1 MDDNSGFMALIN
13 AYQQRGQA
21 EAQDF
26 AIKQTLMQQLSDNIG
41 QAAINIGTN
50 IQNDQIQKGQYQY
63 GAETAGVFPKTP
75 QDVMSSPLP
84 SETQQNTIQ
93 TKNNLQIQMAMN
105 AGEISNLQKQMNQS
119 TLGNDQLHP
128 NGANNYWS
136 NPKPVLDRL
145 NALIQ
150 QNQTLKQTSDAL
162 DQHTQTPEYQ
172 QQVKSEKWNQFQNQ
186 YPVYSDQWNRV
197 MALLNGQG
205 QQTPQQKEDMKLDFE
220 NKKNQMELNRYSQ
233 EKQVASTTP
242 PPEKS
247 TAIDWNKE
255 KKSVD
260 ADPDLMADQNKLDQ
274 AHQLINTYA
283 QKTAN
288 ITDANRLNAIRSQY
302 QSDLAKIRATQTQQ
316 PQNKQQTKPQKQ
328 TPQDKNQ
335 VIINQL
341 LDKYDTGE

>member
-1 MDDNSGFMALIN
+1 MAGNPGGHIDTPRVL
-13 AYQQRGQA
+13 AY
-21 EAQDF
+21 
-26 AIKQTLMQQLSDNIG
+26 LL
-41 QAAINIGTN
+41 
-50 IQNDQIQKGQYQY
+50 
-63 GAETAGVFPKTP
+63 KT
-75 QDVMSSPLP
+75 
-84 SETQQNTIQ
+84 
-93 TKNNLQIQMAMN
+93 
-105 AGEISNLQKQMNQS
+105 
-119 TLGNDQLHP
+119 
-128 NGANNYWS
+128 
-136 NPKPVLDRL
+136 
-145 NALIQ
+145 
-150 QNQTLKQTSDAL
+150 TSDAL

-288 ITDANRLNAIRSQY
+288 ITDAKRLNGIRSQY
-302 QSDLAKIRATQTQQ
+302 QSDLAKIRASQPPQQ
-316 PQNKQQTKPQKQ
+316 LPQQKPHKE
-328 TPQDKNQ
+328 TPQEMNERIGKK
-335 VIINQL
+335 L
-341 LDKYDTGE
+341 LDKFDTGD